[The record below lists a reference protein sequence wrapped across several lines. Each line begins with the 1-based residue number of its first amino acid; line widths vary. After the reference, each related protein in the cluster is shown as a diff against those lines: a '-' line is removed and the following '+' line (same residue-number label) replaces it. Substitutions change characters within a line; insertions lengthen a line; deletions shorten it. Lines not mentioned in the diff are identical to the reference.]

1 MQWKSKIDWLKN
13 WQNSFNVG
21 LVQRLSQAD
30 TLFIVAGP
38 CGSGK
43 STILRAA
50 FKEGLPLFGT
60 EEMDCFRSSCRDKT
74 YEEYNDYKTALRKKS
89 FFQAGHI
96 KLLAREHVLPQAV
109 LLHVDLYQVLRGIDP
124 SYWPRSLK
132 RRELRRE
139 WFGEERIDRERASVK
154 LGKRSFSSLLE
165 PGENDQMMRSY
176 LQRPFFK
183 RFKRIVVNTV
193 QCDYRSNSLQLS
205 GRKAKG
211 RQDPRILKRRHKY
224 FLAPDVMA
232 QSIHAELYA
241 AWQRNLSILNP
252 AAVFTTQVSKSGD
265 LLLNGSV
272 LVAGWSKRF

>member
-1 MQWKSKIDWLKN
+1 MQWLSKLDWFKS
-13 WQNSFNVG
+13 WQYSFQG
-21 LVQRLSQAD
+21 SSKERHSQSD
-30 TLFIVAGP
+30 TLFIIAGP

-43 STILRAA
+43 STLLRAA
-50 FKEGLPLFGT
+50 FKENLPLFGD

-74 YEEYNDYKTALRKKS
+74 YQEYNDYNTALRKKS

-96 KLLAREHVLPQAV
+96 KLLGREDNLPQAV

-139 WFGEERIDRERASVK
+139 WLGEKRIDRERASVK

-165 PGENDQMMRSY
+165 PRENDQMMRSY

-193 QCDYRSNSLQLS
+193 QCDYRLNSLQLS

-241 AWQRNLSILNP
+241 SWQRNLSILNP
-252 AAVFTTQVSKSGD
+252 AAVYTTQVSKSGD

-272 LVAGWSKRF
+272 LVPGWSKRF